1 MIQGQISILWT
12 QIELSCERRLRLQK
26 ENNPLYLRLACYPI
40 WSLCWGIGH
49 CKDGFTW
56 LIRHIFRASSVPCSC
71 FELRHI
77 QTKECKRKRP
87 PFQCLQ
93 PDMPH
98 CCRLHP
104 LRHCFSQLQPG
115 CLEAAA
121 NAARWPRSPPSDS
134 NLLITFKAGNFE
146 AKGLKIM
153 CMYIYILYSKRTPK
167 QSKMH
172 FPWSWYKEPQ
182 RHIQDNSP
190 AFSYFIVQFWLS
202 ISCELE

>member
-1 MIQGQISILWT
+1 M
-12 QIELSCERRLRLQK
+12 
-26 ENNPLYLRLACYPI
+26 
-40 WSLCWGIGH
+40 
-49 CKDGFTW
+49 
-56 LIRHIFRASSVPCSC
+56 PCSC

-153 CMYIYILYSKRTPK
+153 CMYIYIYIVFKKDTKAVQDALSMKLIQGTSKTYSGQQPSILLLHCPILT
-167 QSKMH
+167 QH
-172 FPWSWYKEPQ
+172 FL
-182 RHIQDNSP
+182 R
-190 AFSYFIVQFWLS
+190 A
-202 ISCELE
+202 

>member
-1 MIQGQISILWT
+1 M
-12 QIELSCERRLRLQK
+12 
-26 ENNPLYLRLACYPI
+26 
-40 WSLCWGIGH
+40 
-49 CKDGFTW
+49 
-56 LIRHIFRASSVPCSC
+56 PCSC

-153 CMYIYILYSKRTPK
+153 CMYIYIYCIQKGHQSSPRCTFHEVDTRNLKDIFRTTAQHSPT
-167 QSKMH
+167 SL
-172 FPWSWYKEPQ
+172 S
-182 RHIQDNSP
+182 NSDS
-190 AFSYFIVQFWLS
+190 AFLASLNSCSFWIHNLCYHES
-202 ISCELE
+202 RSGV